1 MIYMSNHTEIFE
13 KILEMVDTL
22 QEAQESLIEH
32 MEVEKLK
39 EFNVINDEMINV
51 LDSIKGALETEVIK
65 KRLSE
70 NKILE
75 LTAEFRDVLVQLK
88 QEAQE
93 ASGENYEALQ
103 QFLNEKIPPI
113 YESWKE
119 EIRRVLLP
127 LISN

>member
-1 MIYMSNHTEIFE
+1 MSNHTEIFE

-93 ASGENYEALQ
+93 ASGENYESLQ

>member
-1 MIYMSNHTEIFE
+1 MSNHTEIFE

>member
-1 MIYMSNHTEIFE
+1 MSNHTEIFE

-65 KRLSE
+65 KRLPE

-93 ASGENYEALQ
+93 TSGENYEALQ